1 MNNQEQASSLIQA
14 LMLPREQ
21 NTSMVCKV
29 SRVRVDMSE
38 EEQKA
43 LDRAVE
49 MVRKDNGMGKGKV
62 YSASWLT
69 KVLKQ
74 HGYSVSISTIQRHVN
89 GECCCEQP
97 N

>member
-1 MNNQEQASSLIQA
+1 MNDQEQASSLAQA
-14 LMLPREQ
+14 LLLPREQ
-21 NTSMVCKV
+21 NTSMVCKF
-29 SRVRVDMSE
+29 SRVREDMSE

-49 MVRKDNGMGKGKV
+49 MVRRDNGMGKGKV

-74 HGYSVSISTIQRHVN
+74 HGHNVSISTIQRHVN
-89 GECCCEQP
+89 GECCCEQS

>member
-1 MNNQEQASSLIQA
+1 MNDQEQASSLAQA
-14 LMLPREQ
+14 LLLPREQ
-21 NTSMVCKV
+21 NTSLVCKFT
-29 SRVRVDMSE
+29 RVKDGMSE

-89 GECCCEQP
+89 GECCCEQSD
-97 N
+97 

>member
-1 MNNQEQASSLIQA
+1 VNDQEQASSLAQA
-14 LMLPREQ
+14 LLLPREQ
-21 NTSMVCKV
+21 NTSLVCKFT
-29 SRVRVDMSE
+29 RVKDAMSDE
-38 EEQKA
+38 EKKA